1 MKLILSIHIF
11 IVSLASFGQV
21 VITPN
26 PFEVDQSITITVD
39 ANTAATDCNGLSNP
53 SKVYLHSGIGND
65 SDPWGYSVVGNW
77 GQDDGVGEMTNNGD
91 GTWSI
96 TFVPETY
103 YNLTPTQAQN
113 AIKMGMVF
121 RNENGTQEL
130 KDSGCSDFFFDVGTF
145 QVSLT
150 TPAQNSTT
158 ILNSGDNLL
167 ISATNIGGNADYIL
181 KSNGTV
187 IDSQSG
193 VFNYSFNHTNITENQ
208 VYTLEVSL
216 NGISIIKEFMA
227 LIDPGSNYAVM
238 PTNYQ
243 DGITYIS
250 DTEAI
255 LVLYAPYKDFVYVS
269 GSFNNWQP
277 NANYAMKI
285 DPTRNNKFWINLTGL
300 TPGQIETYQYW
311 VVDQNPIANSPKL
324 VKTADPYSTLV
335 LSPYDDPWIPEESYP
350 NLPAFPEG
358 QEREVTV
365 LQTAQTDYNWQIT
378 NFEKPAKEDL
388 VIYELLIRDFDSDRN
403 FQDVIDKI
411 DYFKDLNI
419 NAIEL
424 MPIMEFEGNES
435 WGYNTSFHMALDKF
449 YGSKDKFKELVDVCH
464 QNGIAVILDLALNH
478 AFGRNPMVRMWMND
492 PDENGWGEPS
502 SENPYFNMQ
511 ATHSYSVG
519 SDFNH
524 QSGWTKLYT
533 KRVIK
538 HWIEEFKIDGFR
550 WDLTKGF
557 TQNCSSGDQTC
568 TNNYQADRVAI
579 LKEYADY
586 SWSLDSDHYAIFEHL
601 GGQQEQKEWADYR
614 IDEGK
619 GIMLWGKMT
628 SPYSQLA
635 MGYASD
641 SNISGMGHN
650 NQNFIGKRLIGY
662 AESHDEERL
671 MYRNLQ
677 YGASNGSYDITN
689 LETSLDRMGALGA
702 VSLTIPGP
710 KMIWHFAELG
720 MENSLFTCN
729 DGSVDTTSDATPGDC
744 KLDTKPQP
752 QWVNNWQSDPLR
764 SQIFNTWSRINA
776 LKINEAVF
784 EGNYDISSGS
794 LTPKIYIWDDTLPST
809 SLKNVVVLANFDL
822 TTQTI
827 TSNFPYTGIWYDLM
841 DETGNTTL
849 SVSNTDT
856 PISLAPGAF
865 KIYGNQAASTFS
877 TVDFLAEKTTEIF
890 PNPAQD
896 YFKINQST
904 TQVKIYDLL
913 GKEVETHTGN
923 FSSEFRYDISH
934 LEPGVYIIAIR
945 TKTRKTTRKLLKL

>member
-1 MKLILSIHIF
+1 LKLIFSFHIF

-21 VITPN
+21 VIAPN

-39 ANTAATDCNGLSNP
+39 ANTTTSDCNGLSNP

-158 ILNSGDNLL
+158 ILNSGDNFS

-193 VFNYSFNHTNITENQ
+193 VSNYSFNHTNITENQ
-208 VYTLEVSL
+208 VYALEVSL
-216 NGISIIKEFMA
+216 NDISIIKEFMA
-227 LIDPGSNYAVM
+227 LINPGSNYAVM

-250 DTEAI
+250 DTEAV

-277 NANYAMKI
+277 NVSYAMKT

-403 FQDVIDKI
+403 FQDVI
-411 DYFKDLNI
+411 
-419 NAIEL
+419 
-424 MPIMEFEGNES
+424 
-435 WGYNTSFHMALDKF
+435 T
-449 YGSKDKFKELVDVCH
+449 
-464 QNGIAVILDLALNH
+464 
-478 AFGRNPMVRMWMND
+478 
-492 PDENGWGEPS
+492 
-502 SENPYFNMQ
+502 
-511 ATHSYSVG
+511 
-519 SDFNH
+519 
-524 QSGWTKLYT
+524 
-533 KRVIK
+533 
-538 HWIEEFKIDGFR
+538 
-550 WDLTKGF
+550 
-557 TQNCSSGDQTC
+557 
-568 TNNYQADRVAI
+568 
-579 LKEYADY
+579 
-586 SWSLDSDHYAIFEHL
+586 
-601 GGQQEQKEWADYR
+601 
-614 IDEGK
+614 
-619 GIMLWGKMT
+619 
-628 SPYSQLA
+628 
-635 MGYASD
+635 
-641 SNISGMGHN
+641 
-650 NQNFIGKRLIGY
+650 
-662 AESHDEERL
+662 
-671 MYRNLQ
+671 
-677 YGASNGSYDITN
+677 
-689 LETSLDRMGALGA
+689 
-702 VSLTIPGP
+702 
-710 KMIWHFAELG
+710 
-720 MENSLFTCN
+720 
-729 DGSVDTTSDATPGDC
+729 
-744 KLDTKPQP
+744 
-752 QWVNNWQSDPLR
+752 
-764 SQIFNTWSRINA
+764 
-776 LKINEAVF
+776 LKI
-784 EGNYDISSGS
+784 
-794 LTPKIYIWDDTLPST
+794 
-809 SLKNVVVLANFDL
+809 
-822 TTQTI
+822 
-827 TSNFPYTGIWYDLM
+827 
-841 DETGNTTL
+841 
-849 SVSNTDT
+849 
-856 PISLAPGAF
+856 
-865 KIYGNQAASTFS
+865 
-877 TVDFLAEKTTEIF
+877 
-890 PNPAQD
+890 
-896 YFKINQST
+896 
-904 TQVKIYDLL
+904 
-913 GKEVETHTGN
+913 
-923 FSSEFRYDISH
+923 
-934 LEPGVYIIAIR
+934 
-945 TKTRKTTRKLLKL
+945 